1 MSTDPQRPD
10 LMPRLRT
17 GGDGERLLVW
27 LKTEIAGVDECAPL
41 VHELARVADRLEEV
55 RAKLLS
61 QGVSVSGPRG
71 RSMANPLLQF
81 ETKLIASYDKLWRS
95 LGLADSPPE
104 DRRPVGRPSP
114 WNR

>member
-10 LMPRLRT
+10 LMPRLRP
-17 GGDGERLLVW
+17 GSDGERLLAW
-27 LKTEIAGVDECAPL
+27 LLSEIAGVDTVAPL
-41 VHELARVADRLEEV
+41 VHELCRTADRLEEI

-61 QGVSVSGPRG
+61 QGVSVGGPRG
-71 RSMANPLLQF
+71 RSIANPLLQV

-104 DRRPVGRPSP
+104 
-114 WNR
+114 